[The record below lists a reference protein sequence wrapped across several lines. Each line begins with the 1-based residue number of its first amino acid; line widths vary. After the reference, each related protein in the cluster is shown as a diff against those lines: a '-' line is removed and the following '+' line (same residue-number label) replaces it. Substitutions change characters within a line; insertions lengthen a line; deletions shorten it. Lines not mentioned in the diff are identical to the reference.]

1 MLLKS
6 IRPWARE
13 LANRLKTDIK
23 VEFSNGLT
31 LFATPYKSYL
41 HSNFGRGIYARGTDE
56 MQVEVYQI
64 WYKDDGG
71 SYVRTDRI
79 NPPA

>member
-13 LANRLKTDIK
+13 LAKMLKTDIK

-41 HSNFGRGIYARGTDE
+41 HNCSGRGIYARGTDE
-56 MQVEVYQI
+56 ILVEVFQI
-64 WYKDDGG
+64 WYKNDGG
-71 SYVRTDRI
+71 SYVRTDRF